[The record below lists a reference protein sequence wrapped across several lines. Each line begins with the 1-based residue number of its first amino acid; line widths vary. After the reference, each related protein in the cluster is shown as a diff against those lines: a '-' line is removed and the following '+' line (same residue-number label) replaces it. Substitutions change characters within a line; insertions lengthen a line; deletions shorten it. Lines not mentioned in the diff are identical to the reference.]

1 MVEKK
6 EQIAKIGE
14 EAFSYFMS
22 FKGNCTEAI
31 LLTLRDHLN
40 LPLSDEQLAI
50 ATGFGGGMGS
60 GCSCGTLTG
69 AIMAVSLETGRKPG
83 VPSENPPRAS
93 VLAHQ
98 MVQGFTE
105 RHGAT
110 CCRALIPGLKKG
122 SPERMDHCS
131 KLVREMSQE
140 AARIILDERSAAKLT
155 K

>member
-1 MVEKK
+1 MTEKND
-6 EQIAKIGE
+6 KIQRIGSD
-14 EAFSYFMS
+14 AFDYFMS

-31 LLTLRDHLN
+31 LLTLRDHLD
-40 LPLSDEQLAI
+40 LSLTDDQLAI
-50 ATGFGGGMGS
+50 ATGFGGGMSS

-98 MVQGFTE
+98 MVQEFTE

-140 AARIILDERSAAKLT
+140 AARIILDERS
-155 K
+155 